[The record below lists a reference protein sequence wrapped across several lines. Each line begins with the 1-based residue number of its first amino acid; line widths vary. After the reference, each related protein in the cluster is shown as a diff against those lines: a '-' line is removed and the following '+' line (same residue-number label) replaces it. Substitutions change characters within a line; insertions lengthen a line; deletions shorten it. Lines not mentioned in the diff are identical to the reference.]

1 MVAADSG
8 FEDLFSV
15 NSMAKLPWKCLSD
28 TNLREFGEIS
38 RSTGFVCGCDG
49 SRELKAPE

>member
-15 NSMAKLPWKCLSD
+15 ISMAKLPWKCLSD
-28 TNLREFGEIS
+28 TNLREFEEIRVQQDLS
-38 RSTGFVCGCDG
+38 VDAMVQES
-49 SRELKAPE
+49 